1 MELTY
6 QIKKGRW
13 YVAGGRTEARTSAG
27 SGPSVSEIIFG
38 LIMALTFTGTLS
50 AATAAREEIRTMM
63 FAALGCNLAWGLVDG
78 VMYLVQT
85 LTERTR
91 NFTLMRRVRSAV
103 RPQELTRSSRNPF
116 RAPRYAHQ
124 CQSLEE
130 MRQGLVALPEPP
142 LRGRLGWDDYVAAVG
157 VFLVGRPHDLSPRG
171 AVHGFQE
178 TAFAMRASNAV
189 AVVTLFVAGYMLGRH
204 SGGLPGDPAR
214 HGHDRPGPDRFH
226 HCARGNG

>member
-1 MELTY
+1 MAQVEERDRAPVLDPVH
-6 QIKKGRW
+6 R
-13 YVAGGRTEARTSAG
+13 
-27 SGPSVSEIIFG
+27 VSEIIFG

-103 RPQELTRSSRNPF
+103 RPQE
-116 RAPRYAHQ
+116 AHAIIAESLPGRLATLISA
-124 CQSLEE
+124 QSLEE

-157 VFLVGRPHDLSPRG
+157 VFLVVVLTTFPLVVPFM
-171 AVHGFQE
+171 VFQE

-204 SGGLPGDPAR
+204 SGGVAWRSGLVMVMIGLVLIGSTIALE
-214 HGHDRPGPDRFH
+214 GM
-226 HCARGNG
+226 AE